1 VKAREDTGRKVE
13 SPSERIVLAF
23 EAGIAPWSRSSR
35 LRLTCGLPVDAW
47 TGDRFRGV
55 NTWLL
60 ELSSIE
66 RSYRNRYWATRR
78 QWMDLGGIVQ
88 GEGTPIIEDGDVS
101 RERVVY
107 NLEQVEVGREAPVAI
122 LDRFRVAVMT
132 NSDYVMAERVL
143 RASGARVV
151 PDEFCRCVIYRDEAL
166 DFIGMPPLSFFGGD
180 RDRYWSVMFH
190 ELIHWVVLRSRKDCW
205 NRDPSPGELV
215 AEIGAAILTTRCGI
229 PMSGNLGRNANH
241 VEDWIKGI
249 RFHHSYLSHA
259 SKVADLAAEYLLSLA
274 GYES

>member
-1 VKAREDTGRKVE
+1 VKAREETRRTVE

-47 TGDRFRGV
+47 TGNPLRGI

-78 QWMDLGGIVQ
+78 EWMDLGGIVQ
-88 GEGTPIIEDGDVS
+88 GEGTPIIEDGDVG

-107 NLEQVEVGREAPVAI
+107 NLEQVEVRREAPVAI
-122 LDRFRVAVMT
+122 MDRFRIAGMT
-132 NSDYVMAERVL
+132 KPDYGMAERVL

-151 PDEFCRCVIYRDEAL
+151 PDDCCRCVVYQDGRE

-180 RDRYWSVMFH
+180 RDHYWSVIFH

-229 PMSGNLGRNANH
+229 PMSRNLGRNADH

-249 RFHHSYLSHA
+249 RFHHGYLTHA
-259 SKVADLAAEYLLSLA
+259 CKVAELAAELLLCLA
-274 GYES
+274 GHER